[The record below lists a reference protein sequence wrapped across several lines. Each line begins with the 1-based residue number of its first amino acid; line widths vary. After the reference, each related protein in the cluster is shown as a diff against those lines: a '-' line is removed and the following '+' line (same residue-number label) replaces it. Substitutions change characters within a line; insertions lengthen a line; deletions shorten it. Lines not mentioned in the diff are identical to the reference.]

1 MNDTLFAKN
10 FIFRE
15 VHRGKRAFT
24 DARNGSPLH
33 YVAYMVHGKCRIAA
47 ETGEIHASE
56 GDLFYIPKGLPYRS
70 YWQDTE
76 DVTFLSL
83 GFPYLPCDDGKH
95 YPLQV
100 LKKSA
105 EAMALLKKV
114 PIGGRAGADG
124 IAALYALVAYLI
136 PTMQESDR
144 CRSRRIVARAEELLW
159 ENTALRPAELS
170 RALGICESAL
180 YAAFDKAAEET
191 PHEMRERLLFEK
203 AKDLL
208 VTTDVPIEQIGDRL
222 GFCSCA
228 YFRKRFKAHFGLS
241 PREMRKNGGGL

>member
-70 YWQDTE
+70 YWQDAE

-105 EAMALLKKV
+105 EAMELLKKV

-136 PTMQESDR
+136 PTMQESDP
-144 CRSRRIVARAEELLW
+144 CRSRQIVSSTEQLLW
-159 ENTALRPAELS
+159 ENTDLRPTDIA
-170 RALGICESAL
+170 RRIGVCESAL
-180 YAAFDKAAEET
+180 YAAFAKLGEGTLHDMKNKV
-191 PHEMRERLLFEK
+191 LFGK
-203 AKDLL
+203 AKELL
-208 VTTDVPIEQIGDRL
+208 QTTDVPIEQISDRL

-228 YFRKRFKAHFGLS
+228 YFRKKFKEHFGIT
-241 PREMRKNGGGL
+241 PRDMRKRGFGL